1 VTAVSVFSLVV
12 VAIAGIF
19 AIDLRLPLGIAVWL
33 LYIPPLLLSL
43 WKLRP
48 AATFLF
54 TSACSALILLAYFNI
69 TTWENDPQLA
79 LLNRFLAIGM
89 LWLTVYFGLRYKRA
103 LEKIEGLATAL
114 TSRATAL
121 EEANRELEA
130 FSYTVSHDL
139 RKPLT
144 GIIGYC
150 QIIQEQCGANL
161 DDACKDDLDRIYEGS
176 LKMDRLIDTLL
187 KFSLLKDCSVTRE
200 TVNLSEIAKSIAL
213 NLQQSQPDRA
223 VTLIIAED
231 LIADADS
238 NLMRV
243 VLDNLLGNAWK
254 YTSRKT
260 EAEIEFGMTE
270 IGGRMAYFVR
280 DNGAGFSMTNAGIL
294 FDAFQRLHSEYDGL
308 GIGLATVKRI
318 IDRHGGIIWAEGAE
332 GAGATFYFSL

>member
-1 VTAVSVFSLVV
+1 MTAVSVCSLVI
-12 VAIAGIF
+12 VAIASIF

-48 AATFLF
+48 AATFFF

-103 LEKIEGLATAL
+103 LEEIGGLAAAL
-114 TSRATAL
+114 SSRATEL

-150 QIIQEQCGANL
+150 QLIQEQCAANL
-161 DDACKDDLDRIYEGS
+161 DHACKDDLDRIYDDS
-176 LKMDRLIDTLL
+176 LRMDRLIDILL
-187 KFSLLKDCSVTRE
+187 KFSLLKDCSLTRE
-200 TVNLSEIAKSIAL
+200 AVDLSEIAKSIAL
-213 NLQQSQPDRA
+213 SLQQSQPDRA
-223 VTLIIAED
+223 VTLVIAEG

-260 EAEIEFGMTE
+260 GAKIEFGMIET
-270 IGGRMAYFVR
+270 GGRRAYFVR
-280 DNGAGFSMTNAGIL
+280 DNGAGFSMANASRL
-294 FDAFQRLHSEYDGL
+294 FDAFQRLHSEYNGL

-318 IDRHGGIIWAEGAE
+318 INRHGGDIWAEGEE